1 MCCGAMYSTRSW
13 TSRDTFAKNGWRKG
27 RSRSSEAATPSSDF
41 LKWKNLFRLVGPP
54 QVCTLNP
61 PLLVMFI
68 RDITFSHKRKP
79 TRVLHDKN
87 LEHDF
92 QFNYAFC
99 FVNIK
104 YTPWK
109 SCPATYAY
117 TMYYYKD
124 YNQATMLEIIF
135 LYETI
140 DQLTIPSSSCPVSEF

>member
-1 MCCGAMYSTRSW
+1 
-13 TSRDTFAKNGWRKG
+13 
-27 RSRSSEAATPSSDF
+27 
-41 LKWKNLFRLVGPP
+41 
-54 QVCTLNP
+54 
-61 PLLVMFI
+61 MFI

-99 FVNIK
+99 FVNTK

-124 YNQATMLEIIF
+124 YNQAIMLEYIRNNLFIRNNWPYRHRVVPSASFKDLYPMLFWFVCFLTMKRNLHYWKYGWAII
-135 LYETI
+135 TGGG
-140 DQLTIPSSSCPVSEF
+140 QNRVGHNWGGHNM